1 MHVVSGV
8 ADLQLT
14 RPSILAPVTPLQS
27 IRTLTTS
34 PTPRGIFSRTPT
46 PPAETVQ
53 ASATPAHP
61 VPAPHDLD
69 APLTPFQTQIAEL
82 ETKTLAQPGD
92 LAAHLALLKALL
104 DGGEYHGL
112 TRYYE
117 TLALASDPNAD
128 TKKAREVLVGS
139 DEAWALFLE
148 GLSRSG
154 RLGEIAAM
162 VRRRDA
168 IVSAVGS
175 TGSSTPVTSAAL
187 STGAVAASTSTLSS
201 ASPASTTAGR
211 SSILSSLS
219 GSSSSSSPSSM
230 STPPPSVGSSPLAST
245 GAAAGTPLSPIYV
258 QLAPPTPQ
266 ANAWKA
272 LRWLI
277 MMGIWGFIILTVM
290 SMVMQSTGLLKAG
303 RGPAEFEPEEGK
315 VVKFS
320 DVHGV
325 EEAKNVSPA
334 W

>member
-1 MHVVSGV
+1 M
-8 ADLQLT
+8 T
-14 RPSILAPVTPLQS
+14 TTP
-27 IRTLTTS
+27 TS
-34 PTPRGIFSRTPT
+34 RGIFSRKATQAEPAQPT
-46 PPAETVQ
+46 A
-53 ASATPAHP
+53 AAAHP
-61 VPAPHDLD
+61 VTPPQDLD
-69 APLTPFQTQIAEL
+69 APLTTFQTQIAEL
-82 ETKTLAQPGD
+82 ETKTLAQPSD
-92 LAAHLALLKALL
+92 LAAHIALLKALL

-117 TLALASDPNAD
+117 TLALSSDPDAD
-128 TKKAREVLVGS
+128 TQKAREVLVRS

-168 IVSAVGS
+168 IVYAVGS
-175 TGSSTPVTSAAL
+175 IASSTPVTSASL
-187 STGAVAASTSTLSS
+187 STGAVAASTTPLSS
-201 ASPASTTAGR
+201 ASPASTATAR
-211 SSILSSLS
+211 PSILSSLS
-219 GSSSSSSPSSM
+219 SSSPSSAPLT
-230 STPPPSVGSSPLAST
+230 STPPPSLGSSPLAPA

-325 EEAKNVSPA
+325 EEAKNVGLVFWCPA
-334 W
+334 VG